1 MPTPGAAPDGPRP
14 IWYRSFYWRIAISFI
29 ALVIVVL
36 VGQSLMFSVLLTR
49 SQNAFAPGNPNTLA
63 AAVAAEVGAA
73 LAAAPDASLEA
84 VVRRSGGGAR
94 QAIYV
99 LLTDGR
105 EASNVTSPLAPA
117 IRAQTAAALTGA
129 APETPP
135 GSGPTGPVVSAPV
148 QIAGEL
154 RGLVVLPPPPPR
166 GPFSEVGRLLSL
178 PGTLMLLAAAALV
191 GAVVFLPVR
200 RRLKALERAAERIGA
215 GDRDVLAD
223 DRGRDE
229 IAVLAGAF
237 NRMSAELSAR
247 TDALHASDRVRR
259 QMLADVS
266 HELRTPLTAMRG
278 YLDTLAMPDV
288 ALDPATRARYLETAR
303 REAERLQHIVA
314 DLLDLA
320 RHEHGAAAIE
330 PRVFAIERVFEHVV
344 RRHERDAEA
353 TGVTL
358 TTVVSADADQV
369 LADPGRLE
377 QAVGNLVAN
386 ALRHT
391 PAGGTIRLEAAVRG
405 GQVPASRSRIP
416 ATASRRPTRRT
427 SSIGST
433 RPTAPAPAATA
444 AAASACRSSRRS
456 SSGTAARSRWRAGRG
471 GRHSRSACRTT
482 WRRLVA

>member
-1 MPTPGAAPDGPRP
+1 MIVKSVGVLSVGKMYGA
-14 IWYRSFYWRIAISFI
+14 IAGAMGLLFGIVL
-29 ALVIVVL
+29 ALL
-36 VGQSLMFSVLLTR
+36 SV
-49 SQNAFAPGNPNTLA
+49 A
-63 AAVAAEVGAA
+63 GAGLA
-73 LAAAPDASLEA
+73 LADDVPSGLMASMF
-84 VVRRSGGGAR
+84 G
-94 QAIYV
+94 
-99 LLTDGR
+99 
-105 EASNVTSPLAPA
+105 
-117 IRAQTAAALTGA
+117 
-129 APETPP
+129 
-135 GSGPTGPVVSAPV
+135 
-148 QIAGEL
+148 
-154 RGLVVLPPPPPR
+154 
-166 GPFSEVGRLLSL
+166 
-178 PGTLMLLAAAALV
+178 V

-247 TDALHASDRVRR
+247 TEALHASDRVRR

-288 ALDPATRARYLETAR
+288 ALDAATRARYLETAR

-353 TGVTL
+353 TGITL
-358 TTVVSADADQV
+358 ATAVSADADQV

-391 PAGGTIRLEAAVRG
+391 PSGGTIRLEAAIRG
-405 GQVPASRSRIP
+405 GQYCLTVEDPGDGIP
-416 ATASRRPTRRT
+416 AAHLPRVFDRFYKADSARTGGHGGSGLGLSIVKAIVERHGGTIAVESRPGRTAFEIRLPHDVAAA
-427 SSIGST
+427 G
-433 RPTAPAPAATA
+433 ATA
-444 AAASACRSSRRS
+444 QSRPSAN
-456 SSGTAARSRWRAGRG
+456 
-471 GRHSRSACRTT
+471 
-482 WRRLVA
+482 L

>member
-1 MPTPGAAPDGPRP
+1 
-14 IWYRSFYWRIAISFI
+14 
-29 ALVIVVL
+29 
-36 VGQSLMFSVLLTR
+36 
-49 SQNAFAPGNPNTLA
+49 
-63 AAVAAEVGAA
+63 
-73 LAAAPDASLEA
+73 
-84 VVRRSGGGAR
+84 
-94 QAIYV
+94 
-99 LLTDGR
+99 
-105 EASNVTSPLAPA
+105 
-117 IRAQTAAALTGA
+117 
-129 APETPP
+129 
-135 GSGPTGPVVSAPV
+135 
-148 QIAGEL
+148 
-154 RGLVVLPPPPPR
+154 
-166 GPFSEVGRLLSL
+166 
-178 PGTLMLLAAAALV
+178 MLLAAAALV

-247 TDALHASDRVRR
+247 TDALHESDRVRR

-288 ALDPATRARYLETAR
+288 ALDAATRARYLETAR

-358 TTVVSADADQV
+358 ASTVSADADQV

-391 PAGGTIRLEAAVRG
+391 PSGGTIRLEAAIRG
-405 GQVPASRSRIP
+405 GRSCLTVEDSGDGIP
-416 ATASRRPTRRT
+416 AAHLAHVFDRFYKADSART
-427 SSIGST
+427 GGHGGSGLGLSIVKAIVE
-433 RPTAPAPAATA
+433 R
-444 AAASACRSSRRS
+444 
-456 SSGTAARSRWRAGRG
+456 TAARSRWRAGRG
-471 GRHSRSACRTT
+471 GRRSRSVCRTT
-482 WRRLVA
+482 WRRLMRFSNRCRAELQLRLEAALKSRPTSRRLSVAALRSRAAQLQTALTRLSRGRRRTCSRCPRR